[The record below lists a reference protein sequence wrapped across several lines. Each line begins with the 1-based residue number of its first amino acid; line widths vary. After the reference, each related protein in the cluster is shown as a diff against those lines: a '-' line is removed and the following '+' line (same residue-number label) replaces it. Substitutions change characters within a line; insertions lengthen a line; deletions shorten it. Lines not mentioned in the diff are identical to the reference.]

1 MREKR
6 AIVSIVALLLAALA
20 SAQNVTTVRVGLLQV
35 TPFVCTDAVPCVA
48 NGEMYNKAYV
58 RIGDSACSN
67 RGLRTANDVC
77 VHGLVID
84 LLQETERNLRAE
96 IDSIVFEYYVFDAS
110 RSFELCISIRSERYQ
125 SAYQSMSSN
134 PFCCAVSGIGTLRSM
149 KLRTLENSLRRAGW
163 ADAISPR

>member
-20 SAQNVTTVRVGLLQV
+20 SAQNVTTVRVGLLIV

-48 NGEMYNKAYV
+48 NGEMYNKAG
-58 RIGDSACSN
+58 RIGDSVCPN

-77 VHGLVID
+77 VHGMVVD

-96 IDSIVFEYYVFDAS
+96 IHSIVFEYYVFDAS
-110 RSFELCISIRSERYQ
+110 RSFEHFNQIRYREVPKCISKH
-125 SAYQSMSSN
+125 
-134 PFCCAVSGIGTLRSM
+134 V
-149 KLRTLENSLRRAGW
+149 K
-163 ADAISPR
+163 